1 MHKLFRMII
10 QIEHNAPE
18 PIYEQLIVEIQ
29 EMIESGQLAE
39 NDSLPSIRQLAS
51 QLDVAINT
59 VARAY
64 QELERKGLIIGNG
77 RKGTFVKRQITKPSL
92 TRELKGIIIALIK
105 QGHDRKEIE
114 QLFNKHLD
122 QIFN

>member
-39 NDSLPSIRQLAS
+39 NDSLPSIRQLPRNWMWPS
-51 QLDVAINT
+51 IPWPGPT
-59 VARAY
+59 RSWK
-64 QELERKGLIIGNG
+64 ERG
-77 RKGTFVKRQITKPSL
+77 S
-92 TRELKGIIIALIK
+92 
-105 QGHDRKEIE
+105 
-114 QLFNKHLD
+114 
-122 QIFN
+122 